1 MNKRKKVG
9 AGHPSK
15 VNHLRIIFNTLIV
28 EVMMLSLLL
37 FPLIL

>member
-15 VNHLRIIFNTLIV
+15 VNHLWIVSNILIV
-28 EVMMLSLLL
+28 EVMILSLLL
-37 FPLIL
+37 FPSNL